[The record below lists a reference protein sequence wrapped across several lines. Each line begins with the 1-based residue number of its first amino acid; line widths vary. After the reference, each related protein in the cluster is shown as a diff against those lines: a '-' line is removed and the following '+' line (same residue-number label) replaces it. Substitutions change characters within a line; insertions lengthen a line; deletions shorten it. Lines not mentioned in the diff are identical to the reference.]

1 MRPAPTLDPSVKA
14 LMRKAALVLR
24 DCADNMRPCEDYE
37 YIEAA
42 REMAAKLE
50 DAARK
55 ETK

>member
-1 MRPAPTLDPSVKA
+1 
-14 LMRKAALVLR
+14 MRKAALVLR